1 MNPLLISKLEALRIE
16 RTDLERQMTEP
27 ALVSNQREYA
37 RVTRAH
43 RDITNVLAMFEDY
56 LQKEKLVAESK
67 LLLSDSDA
75 EIVEMA
81 QMEIESLEPQLP
93 VIENKIQVWLLP
105 RDPNDEKNIIVEI
118 RAGAGGQEA
127 NLFAGDLFRMYSKY
141 AELKN
146 WKMELM
152 DSHPGDLGGF
162 KEIIFSLEGER
173 VYSRLKYEQG
183 VHRVQRVPLTE
194 ASGRIHTS
202 TASVAV
208 LPEAEEVDLVI
219 NPNDLRVDICRS
231 GGPGGQGVNTT
242 DSAVQILYIPTGMIV
257 KCQDERSQ
265 IKNKAKAMKVLRARL
280 LDIEQERAKK
290 ELTDARRAQ
299 IGSADRSEKIRTY
312 NFKENR
318 LTDHRINESWYKL
331 ELILEG
337 GMEEIIEA
345 MIAHDTQN
353 LLEQMGSKS

>member
-1 MNPLLISKLEALRIE
+1 
-16 RTDLERQMTEP
+16 
-27 ALVSNQREYA
+27 
-37 RVTRAH
+37 
-43 RDITNVLAMFEDY
+43 
-56 LQKEKLVAESK
+56 
-67 LLLSDSDA
+67 
-75 EIVEMA
+75 
-81 QMEIESLEPQLP
+81 
-93 VIENKIQVWLLP
+93 
-105 RDPNDEKNIIVEI
+105 
-118 RAGAGGQEA
+118 
-127 NLFAGDLFRMYSKY
+127 MYSKY